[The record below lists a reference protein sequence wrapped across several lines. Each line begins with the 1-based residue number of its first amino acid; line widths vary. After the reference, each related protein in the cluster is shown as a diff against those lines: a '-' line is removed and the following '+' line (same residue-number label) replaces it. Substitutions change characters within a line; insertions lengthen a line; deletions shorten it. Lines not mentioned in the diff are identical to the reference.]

1 MTVNLITK
9 GNAKVG
15 ALTVNTDLQVA
26 DDTYINGHLGV
37 DVSVNNIADGASMAI
52 TAAQLF
58 AGIVTATPTAARGL
72 AAPAAADIIAAVTPL
87 TATGL
92 GFEFVVINLASATHA
107 LTLGVATGT
116 TIVGS
121 ATIAAASSATF
132 VARIAS
138 SSAVVIY
145 RK

>member
-1 MTVNLITK
+1 MTK
-9 GNAKVG
+9 GKAIVG
-15 ALTVNTDLQVA
+15 GLTVQSDLQVA

-37 DVSVNNIADGASMAI
+37 DISANTIADGASMAF
-52 TAAQLF
+52 TADNLL
-58 AGIVTATPTAARGL
+58 AGIISATPTANRAL
-72 AAPAAADIIAAVTPL
+72 TTPTAAEIIAAVTPN

-92 GFEFVVINLASATHA
+92 GFEFIVIDLAAATYK
-107 LTLGVATGT
+107 LTLTAGTGV
-116 TIVGS
+116 TIVGN
-121 ATIAAASSATF
+121 ADVAAATSGTF